1 MNTVTISRKMKV
13 KPDFMYTQ
21 VYEVPTLLTNIDLSL
36 MVLKLQLE
44 NTDHKVYLDI
54 ITRSSHRIN
63 NVINQL
69 LLPQNLDEVVLE
81 QISMHQLLDNVL
93 NIVNDRITLKQVTI
107 IKKYAKEDCKM
118 LLDIPKITIA
128 LTNIIINALDAM
140 VYGKGTLTIKTK
152 VIDGQ
157 CTVQIEDNGC
167 GIAKTNLKYI
177 FKPYY
182 SNKPGGLGLGLST
195 TNTILK
201 ASKIGINVR
210 SVVSE
215 GTSFMLQ
222 FNNAIAI

>member
-1 MNTVTISRKMKV
+1 MNAVTISRKMKV
-13 KPDFMYTQ
+13 KPDFMYSLAH
-21 VYEVPTLLTNIDLSL
+21 EVPNLLTNIDLSL

-44 NTDHKVYLDI
+44 NTDRKAYLDI

-63 NVINQL
+63 IVINQL

-93 NIVNDRITLKQVTI
+93 KIVNDRITLKQVTI
-107 IKKYAKEDCKM
+107 IKKYAQEDCKM
-118 LLDIPKITIA
+118 LLDKPKITIA

-140 VYGKGTLTIKTK
+140 VYGKGALTIKTK

-201 ASKIGINVR
+201 ASKIGINVK
-210 SVVSE
+210 SVISK
-215 GTSFMLQ
+215 GTIFMLQ
-222 FNNAIAI
+222 FNNTIAI